1 MRKFLLLFYLF
12 FISSI
17 SLWSQTWTRMQSWG
31 LDFESINWVNADLGF
46 IVGENLI
53 IRTTDGGISWKEYPI
68 TFEGKLKDV
77 DFWDKDLGVAVGE
90 NGLIFRTSDGGGN
103 WIKISP
109 PTTSNLLSV
118 AFSNSTNLIAVGDNG
133 LIFRSEDVGQTWN
146 SIPSGSNL
154 SLNDLFIVNQ
164 DTAFVASDDGKILRT
179 YDGGFQWISI
189 NSGQSKNLRGVT
201 FTTALI
207 GYAVGDQGTILKST
221 NGGESWTAAPS
232 IVTTDLKKVSVS
244 PIDIRIITIV
254 GENAT
259 VLRSSNSGA
268 SFAKANLG
276 ATNQR
281 NLIALDF
288 KPSSNLV
295 MAIGQDGY
303 LISSTNA
310 GSSFTQ
316 RLTGIRNNFSGTD
329 FKSDRVGLISGEKG
343 QFFLTG
349 NGAVSLSSRPVPKSL
364 DQVSLDF
371 WNTSFG
377 YVSGEEGK
385 MYRTGNS
392 GSSWV
397 PVPAENPETINGFY
411 LFAPSV
417 AYIAGSNGYIARSF
431 DSGITWDSNIV
442 TNTSENLRDVTF
454 FDFQVGFAIGDNG
467 QISWSNGGNA
477 WENLPKLTTE
487 NLNALAK
494 VDSSTAII
502 VGDAG
507 VILKSED
514 KAKTWRKIELD
525 ETENL
530 NSVDFWDEFI
540 GFAVGDNGKTL
551 QTKDGGETWVEISSG
566 TTRNL
571 NSVSAGNPVV
581 AFAVGDD
588 GTILNYLC
596 VPPTDVSEVI
606 GSQNSCL
613 VTQKYSVLDSPVAGS
628 DLVWRVDGGII
639 LKGQGSNEIEVKW
652 TIPGKNGVF
661 VSRQNFCGNGET
673 SFMEVLVDDI
683 ASSDLIITGN
693 GKVCKGSTYSYSI
706 PVRAGVTY
714 TWAVSGGEIISGQGS
729 ESILV
734 EWSSEGNQLVSVSQ
748 ENGCGKTNPIEIP
761 ILVTAAP
768 PQPSEIVGESQTGL
782 GDQFYEVEFQNEV
795 NFKWEISGGGVIE
808 QGQGSNRVLVSWQN
822 EGDFQLKVTPQN
834 ECNEGVSRVLDVN
847 VNVITALPEKEI
859 SGIKVYP
866 NPSAGILFIEFEGS
880 SNWESLRLVNSI
892 GQEIESFQQTG
903 NMDRIRI
910 ENLKKG
916 LYIIQLQSKNSIS
929 QYKVIVN

>member
-1 MRKFLLLFYLF
+1 MRKFLLLFCLF
-12 FISSI
+12 FIGSI
-17 SLWSQTWTRMQSWG
+17 SLWAQTWTRMQSWG
-31 LDFESINWVNADLGF
+31 LDFESINWVDSELGF

-53 IRTTDGGISWKEYPI
+53 IRTIDGGISWKEYPI

-109 PTTSNLLSV
+109 PTTSNLLSI
-118 AFSNSTNLIAVGDNG
+118 AFSNSTKIIAIGENG
-133 LIFRSEDVGQTWN
+133 LIFRSEDAGQTWS
-146 SIPSGSNL
+146 SILSGSNL
-154 SLNDLFIVNQ
+154 NLNDLFVVNQ
-164 DTAFVASDDGKILRT
+164 DTAFVASNEGKILRT
-179 YDGGFQWISI
+179 YDGGLQWISI
-189 NSGQSKNLRGVT
+189 NSGQSQNLKGIT
-201 FTTALI
+201 FSTALI
-207 GYAVGDQGTILKST
+207 GYAVGDQGTILKT
-221 NGGESWTAAPS
+221 INGGESWTAAPS
-232 IVTTDLKKVSVS
+232 NVTTELRKVSIS

-259 VLRSSNSGA
+259 ALRSTNSGA
-268 SFAKANLG
+268 SFAKVNLG

-281 NLIALDF
+281 DLIALAF

-310 GSSFTQ
+310 GSSYTQ
-316 RLTGIRNNFSGTD
+316 RLAGIRNNFSGTD
-329 FKSDRVGLISGEKG
+329 FKSDRAGLISGENG
-343 QFFLTG
+343 QFFLTT
-349 NGAVSLSSRPVPKSL
+349 NGAVSLTSRPLPESL
-364 DQVSLDF
+364 NQVSLDF

-377 YVSGEEGK
+377 YVSGEGGK

-397 PVPAENPETINGFY
+397 SVPAQTSETINGFY

-431 DSGITWDSNIV
+431 DSGGTWDSNIA
-442 TNTSENLRDVTF
+442 TNTSENLRDITF
-454 FDFQVGFAIGDNG
+454 FDFQVGFAMGDNG
-467 QISWSNGGNA
+467 QISWSNGGNV
-477 WENLPKLTTE
+477 WENLPKLTSE

-514 KAKTWRKIELD
+514 KARTWRRIELE

-540 GFAVGDNGKTL
+540 GFVVGDNGKTL
-551 QTKDGGETWVEISSG
+551 QTKDGGETWVEIPSG

-571 NSVSAGNPVV
+571 TSVSAGNPVV
-581 AFAVGDD
+581 AFAVGED
-588 GTILNYLC
+588 GTILNYRC

-606 GSQNSCL
+606 GAQNSCL
-613 VTQKYSVLDSPVAGS
+613 TMQKYSILDSPVDGS
-628 DLVWRVDGGII
+628 ELVWRVDGGII
-639 LKGQGSNEIEVKW
+639 VAGQGSSEIEVMW

-673 SFMEVLVDDI
+673 SFMEVLVDDL
-683 ASSDLIITGN
+683 ASSELQITGD
-693 GKVCKGSTYSYSI
+693 GKVCKESVYSYSV
-706 PVRAGVTY
+706 PVKSGVTY
-714 TWAVSGGEIISGQGS
+714 SWTVTGGEITSGQGS
-729 ESILV
+729 ASILV
-734 EWSSEGNQLVSVSQ
+734 EWSLEGNQLVSVTQ
-748 ENGCGKTNPIEIP
+748 ENICGKSNPIELP

-782 GDQFYEVEFQNEV
+782 GDQFYEVELQNEV
-795 NFKWEISGGGVIE
+795 NFIWEISGEGIIE
-808 QGQGSNRVLVSWQN
+808 QGQGSNRVLVTWQN

-834 ECNEGVSRVLDVN
+834 ECNEGVTRVLDVN
-847 VNVITALPEKEI
+847 VNIITALPEKEI
-859 SGIKVYP
+859 TGIKIYP
-866 NPSAGILFIEFEGS
+866 NPSSGIIFIEFEGS
-880 SNWESLRLVNSI
+880 SSWESLLLVNSI
-892 GQEIESFQQTG
+892 SQEIQSFQQTG
-903 NMDRIRI
+903 TIDRIRI